1 MDPALTE
8 FTNEFFNNAPVGQIF
23 ASRAAAVN
31 PVPPFKG
38 ALYFKV
44 NDAMQQALSRVDV
57 DKTDD
62 IATSWEKFLSDVAAI
77 G

>member
-1 MDPALTE
+1 
-8 FTNEFFNNAPVGQIF
+8 
-23 ASRAAAVN
+23 
-31 PVPPFKG
+31 
-38 ALYFKV
+38 V

-62 IATSWEKFLSDVAAI
+62 IASSWEKFLSDVAAI